1 LIQTDR
7 PKIHEE
13 TLQLLQQLIE
23 IPSLSQNEEET
34 AKLIAA
40 YFKDKEI
47 PYHQKYHNV
56 WAQNKN
62 FDPSLP
68 TLLLNSHHD
77 TVKPNAAYTKNP
89 FTAEI
94 SDGRLYGLGSNDA
107 GGCLVALMAAFTLYY
122 DQNLPFNLILAAT
135 AEEEISGK
143 SGIAAI
149 INDLP
154 EIELAIVGEPTL
166 LQLAVAE
173 KGLMVIDAQVKG
185 ASGHAAREEGDNA
198 IYKALEDLLV
208 LKDFRFKKESKFLG
222 KSKASVTVINAG
234 LQHNV
239 VPALCTYCIDVR
251 VTDAYTL
258 EEALEE
264 LKENLIA
271 DLTPRSLRLN
281 SSRVSEDHKIMQVSK
296 NMNLLQ
302 YGSPTLSDQALIP
315 YPSVKIGP
323 GDSARSHTSDE
334 FIYVEEVYK
343 GIDFYIDLI
352 KQYADVTN
360 SFNKN
365 ML

>member
-1 LIQTDR
+1 MNHTDL
-7 PKIHEE
+7 KAVHSE

-23 IPSLSQNEEET
+23 IPSISQNEEHT

-40 YFKDKEI
+40 YFLKKKI
-47 PYHQKYHNV
+47 PYHQKYHNI
-56 WAQNKN
+56 WAKNKK
-62 FDPSLP
+62 FDPLLP

-77 TVKPNAAYTKNP
+77 TVKPNAGYTKNP
-89 FTAEI
+89 YKAEI
-94 SDGRLYGLGSNDA
+94 EDGKLYGLGSNDA
-107 GGCLVALMAAFTLYY
+107 GGCLVALIAAFTYY
-122 DQNLPFNLILAAT
+122 YEHDLPFNLIIAAT

-149 INDLP
+149 INDFP

-173 KGLMVIDAQVKG
+173 KGLMVIDARVKG
-185 ASGHAAREEGDNA
+185 ISGHAAREEGENA
-198 IYKALEDLLV
+198 IYKTLGDLQV
-208 LKDFRFKKESKFLG
+208 LKNFSFKKTSKFLG
-222 KSKASVTVINAG
+222 ASKASVTVINAG

-239 VPALCTYCIDVR
+239 VPDLCTYCIDVR

-264 LKENLIA
+264 LRGILKAELV
-271 DLTPRSLRLN
+271 PRSLRLN
-281 SSRVSEDHKIMQVSK
+281 SSKVPDDHKILLISK
-296 NMNLLQ
+296 KMDLVQ

-334 FIYVEEVYK
+334 FIYVEEVYQ
-343 GIDFYIDLI
+343 GIDFYINLI
-352 KQYADVTN
+352 QQYAEVTH
-360 SFNKN
+360 SLNKE